1 MTVQLRRRNSVKH
14 RAIAEHGIETLE
26 FIGFFP
32 FFLMAGLIAG
42 QLLVAGHAMLTTAE
56 AARQGARALAGGTN
70 VSEAVSVAA
79 MPYQLADLRVSG
91 CDAGEPG
98 KVTVGVNI
106 PFLTIPLTSL
116 GEDVVTSATAF
127 FRCEPRF

>member
-1 MTVQLRRRNSVKH
+1 MGTEH
-14 RAIAEHGIETLE
+14 RESAEHGIETLE

-32 FFLMAGLIAG
+32 FFLVAGLIAG

-56 AARQGARALAGGTN
+56 AARQGARALAAGAN
-70 VSEAVSVAA
+70 VSDAVSAA
-79 MPYQLADLRVSG
+79 ARPYRLAGLQVSG

-98 KVTVGVNI
+98 KVTVGVSV

-116 GEDVVTSATAF
+116 GQDVQTSATAV
-127 FRCEPRF
+127 FRCEPHF